1 MPLVDESSS
10 RWICFTLLGMELWS
24 QGVALIWTLFLFYRI
39 STVRGFEMKTIY
51 CTISDSCD
59 CDFKPNMQGL
69 EWDLYKN
76 LYGQH
81 LAQDIVSES
90 VASFLQQK
98 SPDRPLVLSFHGAS
112 GTGKTMVSTM
122 LGRHLY
128 GTAMGSPY
136 IHQYVPTLHF
146 PLDDR
151 VKQYRSDLKRWV
163 QGNLTACARSIF
175 IFDEMEKMPP
185 GVIDV
190 LEPFLGPSHVVFQTN
205 YRKAIYVFI
214 STAGQ
219 EVINRVALE
228 SLQAGRDR
236 EEIQPEELEEAIAE
250 AVYNNKNSGFYHSK
264 IISEKRI
271 AHFVPFLPLCRRHV
285 ERCAQREL
293 CQRGECQHRGVAA
306 AVGGAVTY
314 TPQDGQHFSNT
325 GCKLVPAKV
334 NLFL

>member
-1 MPLVDESSS
+1 
-10 RWICFTLLGMELWS
+10 MELWS
-24 QGVALIWTLFLFYRI
+24 EGETMILLSLLVYFM
-39 STVRGFEMKTIY
+39 STVKCFEMKTIY

-59 CDFKPNMQGL
+59 CDFKPNIQGL

-76 LYGQH
+76 VYGQH

-90 VASFLQQK
+90 VARFLQNEN
-98 SPDRPLVLSFHGAS
+98 PDRPLVLSFHGAS
-112 GTGKTMVSTM
+112 GTGKSMVSTM
-122 LGRHLY
+122 LGRYLY
-128 GTAMGSPY
+128 GTAMGSTY

-146 PLDDR
+146 PLADR
-151 VKQYRSDLKRWV
+151 VRQYRSELKRWV
-163 QGNLTACARSIF
+163 LGNLTACARSIF

-214 STAGQ
+214 STVGK
-219 EVINRVALE
+219 EVINKVALE
-228 SLQAGRDR
+228 SRQAERDR
-236 EEIQPEELEEAIAE
+236 EEIQPEELEEAIAD
-250 AVYNNKNSGFYHSK
+250 AVYNNKNSGFYNSK

-271 AHFVPFLPLCRRHV
+271 AHFVPFLPLLRRHV

-293 CQRGECQHRGVAA
+293 CQRGVCQRRDVAT
-306 AVGGAVTY
+306 AVGGAMSY
-314 TPQDGQHFSNT
+314 MPQVGQHFSST

>member
-1 MPLVDESSS
+1 MYMDSIWRRILCQS
-10 RWICFTLLGMELWS
+10 RWPVSCRKEVQIDHWCCPSMEH
-24 QGVALIWTLFLFYRI
+24 
-39 STVRGFEMKTIY
+39 
-51 CTISDSCD
+51 
-59 CDFKPNMQGL
+59 QGL
-69 EWDLYKN
+69 
-76 LYGQH
+76 
-81 LAQDIVSES
+81 
-90 VASFLQQK
+90 
-98 SPDRPLVLSFHGAS
+98 
-112 GTGKTMVSTM
+112 
-122 LGRHLY
+122 
-128 GTAMGSPY
+128 
-136 IHQYVPTLHF
+136 
-146 PLDDR
+146 
-151 VKQYRSDLKRWV
+151 SDLKRWV

-205 YRKAIYVFI
+205 YRKAIYIFI

-219 EVINRVALE
+219 EVINKVALE
-228 SLQAGRDR
+228 SLQTGRDR

-293 CQRGECQHRGVAA
+293 CQRGECQHRAVAA